1 MAKIVKEGVKKMKI
15 KRFIKVIVV
24 AFMSF
29 SMAACSSAQGTS
41 GTYTSVQ
48 EGYNGDI
55 EVEVTIEDNELK
67 DIRILEHSET
77 DGVSDAAIND
87 LPASIIEH
95 QSVEVDTVSGAT
107 GTSLAILA
115 AVRDSIVQAGL
126 DISDFEKET
135 ALETEETAE
144 RPALG
149 SEVIP
154 DSWDLTYDVVVVGGG
169 FAGLSAAYEAAE
181 LGSEVLLIDKMPVLG
196 GNSQINGG
204 VYASYTSSLA
214 DELYETLDLPPDTAE
229 KHIEDTIVGGDYMG
243 DEKLVSNFVYGAP
256 YFLNLMLDNGLE
268 VRESITRPGGH
279 YGYRTYTTKN
289 GVGSDIVEVQKSILA
304 ETDAEVMLNSAM
316 EEIYR
321 ETTGEQR
328 VVGIKMSTPDGIKNV
343 KAEKGLIVTTG
354 GFSGNVEM
362 RSKHVPSLTEE
373 VPTTNHVGAT
383 GEGLVMAQEIGAN
396 TIQMSYIQLYPF
408 ADPNNG
414 RLDATAVIPFS
425 GPSSGIIYVD
435 VNGQRYVDEGERR
448 DVNSRAAQESGGF
461 PTFSIFG
468 QEIVDEGGFIT
479 EEQIEQGIED
489 DRIFRADSIEALV
502 EMINDHTYD
511 DNAVDMSAE
520 TLAETIETHN
530 GYIDAGED
538 PDFGKTID
546 QGIMLKT
553 ENAPYYAIPQWPSVH
568 HTMGGLAITENTEV
582 QDIWGEV
589 IPGLYAAG
597 EVTGGVHGTNR
608 LGSNAIPDAA
618 VHGMIAAHAAVNGE
632 APDFIT
638 EHR

>member
-1 MAKIVKEGVKKMKI
+1 
-15 KRFIKVIVV
+15 
-24 AFMSF
+24 MSF
-29 SMAACSSAQGTS
+29 GMAACTTAQGTIE
-41 GTYTSVQ
+41 TFTSVQ

-55 EVEVTIEDNELK
+55 EVEVTIEDNELRE
-67 DIRILEHSET
+67 IEIVEHSET
-77 DGVSDAAIND
+77 PGVSDAAIND
-87 LPASIIEH
+87 LPESIIEQ
-95 QSVEVDTVSGAT
+95 QSIGVDTVTGAT
-107 GTSLAILA
+107 STSLAILA
-115 AVRDSIVQAGL
+115 AVEDSIVQAGL
-126 DISDFEKET
+126 NASDFDSESI
-135 ALETEETAE
+135 LETEDSAE

-149 SEVIP
+149 SLSIP

-169 FAGLSAAYEAAE
+169 FAGLAAAYEAAE
-181 LGSEVLLIDKMPVLG
+181 LDSEVLLIDKMPVLG

-204 VYASYTSSLA
+204 VYAAYTSNLA
-214 DELYETLDLPPDTAE
+214 DELYEELNLPPDTAE
-229 KHIEDTIVGGDYMG
+229 DHIEDTIVGGDYMS
-243 DEKLVSNFVYGAP
+243 DEKLVSNFVYGSP

-279 YGYRTYTTKN
+279 YGYRTYTTIN
-289 GVGSDIVEVQKSILA
+289 GIGADIVDVQKRLLE

-328 VVGIKMSTPDGIKNV
+328 VLGIKMSTPDGIVNV
-343 KAEKGLIVTTG
+343 RAEEGVIVTTG

-362 RSKHVPSLTEE
+362 RVKHVPSLTED

-383 GEGLVMAQEIGAN
+383 GEGLIMAQEIGAN
-396 TIQMSYIQLYPF
+396 TVQMSYIQLYPF

-435 VNGQRYVDEGERR
+435 VNGERYVDEGERR
-448 DVNSRAAQESGGF
+448 DVNARAAQESGGF

-468 QEIVDEGGFIT
+468 QEVVDEGGFIT
-479 EEQIEQGIED
+479 EEQLEVGMET
-489 DRIFRADSIEALV
+489 DRIFRADSIEELV
-502 EMINDHTYD
+502 EMINEHTYNEETIEMD
-511 DNAVDMSAE
+511 AE
-520 TLAETIETHN
+520 TLAETIEIHN
-530 GYIDAGED
+530 GYIDEGED

-546 QGIMLKT
+546 QGIMQKI

-568 HTMGGLAITENTEV
+568 HTMGGLAITEDTQV
-582 QDIWGEV
+582 QDVWGEV

-618 VHGMIAAHAAVNGE
+618 VHGIIAGHVVVNGE

-638 EHR
+638 DHR